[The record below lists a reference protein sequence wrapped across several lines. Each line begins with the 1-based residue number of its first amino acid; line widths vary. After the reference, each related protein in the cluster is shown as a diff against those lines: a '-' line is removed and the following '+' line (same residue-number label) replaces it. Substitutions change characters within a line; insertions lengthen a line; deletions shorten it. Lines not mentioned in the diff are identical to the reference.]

1 MKVTNLILNI
11 LSSLNMLLGAAF
23 PLMVSLFAFGF
34 LGLLELGGVDG
45 DTSVL
50 QYSFIYS
57 IVLLVLCILA
67 IGFLILSIVTFV
79 NRKKIT
85 NKKYTVRQIVSNA
98 VVVLSFIGMLILLV
112 LLVNYMSW
120 EHDDNLPILFVFPI
134 AGLITG
140 AASIVVAVI
149 DGIVHRNS
157 KQTAS

>member
-23 PLMVSLFAFGF
+23 PLTVSLFAFGF

-79 NRKKIT
+79 NRKKLSS
-85 NKKYTVRQIVSNA
+85 KKYTIRQIASNA
-98 VVVLSFIGMLILLV
+98 VAILCLIGLLV
-112 LLVNYMSW
+112 LVVLLVSYMNW
-120 EHDDNLPILFVFPI
+120 GDDDNLPILFVFPI
-134 AGLITG
+134 AGILTA
-140 AASIVVAVI
+140 AASAVVAVI
-149 DGIVHRNS
+149 DGIVHKERE
-157 KQTAS
+157 QTAS